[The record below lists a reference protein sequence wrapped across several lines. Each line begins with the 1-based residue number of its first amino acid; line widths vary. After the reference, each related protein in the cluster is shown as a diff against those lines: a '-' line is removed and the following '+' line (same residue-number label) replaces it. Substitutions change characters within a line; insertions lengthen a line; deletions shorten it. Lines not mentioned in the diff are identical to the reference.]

1 MTRKYEDLLLLRA
14 SDYDTVDLADS
25 TLQESLAA
33 EFRRAVHHAGSFP
46 YARRD
51 EPAYFV
57 SSPDAGED
65 PTDRQPAGGESN
77 GEFHRLLNETLLALA
92 YAYHTPGSEG
102 QTNPYYRSSEVL
114 QMYLGALDYSYSR
127 GLDEHAWLP
136 DHAGTASAKAIEQG
150 LVRSSGD
157 FSRVSLRL
165 GGFIQSVFLMRGSL
179 ANAGLL
185 AKYRAVVRNLVVN
198 HGVMYPAF
206 FPIARKDAGIG
217 YPNPLPIKRHY
228 HLNADG
234 IRLFADYFWPYYL
247 LAEDASER
255 GAMSAILYHVIDTNL
270 ARKPGV
276 QGTIKPDGTGFHHA
290 TAYVGAYSPF
300 AIEAFAQLLYLAK
313 GTMLNRAENVEAVK
327 LALEAYRVM
336 VQKYSA
342 SAALRGRLIRGS
354 SEGVSKAVSKAM
366 AFLAH
371 PDGLDDIEMK
381 ARFLE
386 FFDESYFFSEERRR
400 AYHEGARGL
409 AIRGL
414 GVYRLVSYLKGL
426 GIAPSE
432 APSGAWIKPYAAAAF
447 FRRGEWLVT
456 AKGFS
461 QYFWDYEGPL
471 NGRQNSFG
479 QNWAYG
485 SLAVFSAGSPVSE
498 RGSGYALFN
507 GWDWYHVPGTTAS
520 HYPIEERTEQ
530 ALRASR
536 RQQGIKQRTTHR
548 NYNTRTFVGG
558 VSLGDH
564 GFFVQDLEAVPFT
577 APTDLSGRKSYSSRG
592 TKSWPWGRT
601 SAVAQRRMRRIR
613 RSSRPTW
620 KPPNPPHRLTASS

>member
-1 MTRKYEDLLLLRA
+1 MAAWLGRLLACACLVSSGPLCGSSGNLDDLTRKYEDLLLLRA
-14 SDYDTVDLADS
+14 SDYDTVGLADS

-33 EFRRAVHHAGSFP
+33 EFRRAVRHVGSFP

-57 SSPDAGED
+57 SSPDSDED
-65 PTDRQPAGGESN
+65 PTDSQLAGGESN

-92 YAYHTPGSEG
+92 YAYNTPGSEG

-136 DHAGTASAKAIEQG
+136 DHAGTASAKAIERG

-179 ANAGLL
+179 ADAGLL

-206 FPIARKDAGIG
+206 FSIARKDAGIS
-217 YPNPLPIKRHY
+217 YPDPLPIKRHY

-234 IRLFADYFWPYYL
+234 VRLFTDYFWPYFL
-247 LAEDASER
+247 LVEDTIER

-270 ARKPGV
+270 AIKPGV
-276 QGTIKPDGTGFHHA
+276 QGTIKPDGTGFHHG
-290 TAYVGAYSPF
+290 TAYVGAYAPF

-313 GTMLNRAENVEAVK
+313 GTTFYRAENFEAVK

-336 VQKYSA
+336 VQQYST
-342 SAALRGRLIRGS
+342 SAALRGRLIRGGG
-354 SEGVSKAVSKAM
+354 EGVSVAVSKAM

-371 PDGLDDIEMK
+371 PNGLDDLEMK

-386 FFDESYFFSEERRR
+386 FFDESYFFSDERQN

-414 GVYRLVSYLKGL
+414 GIYRLVSYLKGL
-426 GIAPSE
+426 AIAPSE
-432 APSGAWIKPYAAAAF
+432 TPSGSVDQALC
-447 FRRGEWLVT
+447 RGGLFP
-456 AKGFS
+456 ARGMAGHR
-461 QYFWDYEGPL
+461 EGLQPVL
-471 NGRQNSFG
+471 LGLRGAVGLPPEQLRPELG
-479 QNWAYG
+479 VRLTG
-485 SLAVFSAGSPVSE
+485 SLQ
-498 RGSGYALFN
+498 RGL
-507 GWDWYHVPGTTAS
+507 PG
-520 HYPIEERTEQ
+520 
-530 ALRASR
+530 
-536 RQQGIKQRTTHR
+536 QRTGLRVRPVQRLGLVSRSRNHR
-548 NYNTRTFVGG
+548 K
-558 VSLGDH
+558 
-564 GFFVQDLEAVPFT
+564 P
-577 APTDLSGRKSYSSRG
+577 LSD
-592 TKSWPWGRT
+592 
-601 SAVAQRRMRRIR
+601 
-613 RSSRPTW
+613 
-620 KPPNPPHRLTASS
+620 